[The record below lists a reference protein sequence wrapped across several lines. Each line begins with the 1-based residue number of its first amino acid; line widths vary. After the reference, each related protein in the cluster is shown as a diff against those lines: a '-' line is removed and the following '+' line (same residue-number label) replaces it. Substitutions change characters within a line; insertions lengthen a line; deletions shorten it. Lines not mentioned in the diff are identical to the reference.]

1 MDAKK
6 ECLSKRFFREN
17 PLMDLS
23 AAMIAYSTITIG
35 QSEELNQM
43 ISDTVEKEIDEES
56 ISSGRTLS
64 TLSSSISSVTAKKS
78 FFISFIIV

>member
-23 AAMIAYSTITIG
+23 AAMMAYSVITMG
-35 QSEELNQM
+35 KSEELNQM
-43 ISDTVEKEIDEES
+43 VSDIAEKGMDEERKEK
-56 ISSGRTLS
+56 IRQEIRQKRTPHS
-64 TLSSSISSVTAKKS
+64 AAHERGG
-78 FFISFIIV
+78 